1 MTPAASQRV
10 PSNHAL
16 AAWAAGAAA
25 AISCGMIA
33 FLVGGAAGL
42 LYLFVYVLAT
52 LPGWPLGFALFGR
65 RQAAGWLSGALLG
78 YAVTSLALWAAIR
91 MSYHSTGELATVW
104 IVLVLVTWVPFAL
117 APPAPA
123 VSVTRWTRR
132 DTLAICLIFL
142 LVAILCGQ
150 PFRKVGIADPDGTR
164 AYRAY
169 FTMDFF
175 WHTAIVAEVSKFTT
189 PPRNPFWASEP
200 LHYYWTYFILPSAV
214 IGNAPAR
221 LALEIEPVLL
231 INAMMTA
238 MLLAG
243 MVFVLAWIVVPRPGL
258 AGAATAFVILSA
270 SAEGTYALLDLLHR
284 GRPLVWVRD
293 LNIDAMT
300 AWAFGGLR
308 VDDLPRSF
316 WWVPQHA
323 TACALGL
330 VALAGAASHGARG
343 TLRAIAIEGVALGGA
358 VLMSPFLGAAMSGV
372 YGVSIAVDALAE
384 PRMWLR
390 RVALHAAAA
399 VPVGAALGWC
409 VATGVLEGTSGAMK
423 FGIGGLAAHAPM
435 LGLLLSLGP
444 VLLPALGGLWPPRGV
459 PRTAIPALSGLAVG
473 LAIFYLVRMPLDE
486 AYVGFRAGQVMLI
499 SLPGLVALAMTRWW
513 DHPRLRTAG
522 IGLFAMLFFIG
533 LPTTAIDCYN
543 AQDTTNRAMG
553 PGFLW
558 TQTLTPNEQEAYR
571 WIRRATEP
579 RATVQ
584 FEPVSRGRDSWSM
597 IPTFAHRRMAA
608 GMAYSLLYVP
618 QFGERSARARQM
630 YETPDAGQAWFIARD
645 LGVDYIYVDRRERD
659 AVPPIGLDK
668 FSAHPEE
675 FPLAFSNAEVR
686 IYAVA
691 AHAPQARRGPGGDI
705 LLADAHGFGI
715 SSPSRSS
722 SR

>member
-1 MTPAASQRV
+1 MNLAAALRA
-10 PSNHAL
+10 PSNVAL
-16 AAWAAGAAA
+16 AAWVAGAAA
-25 AISCGMIA
+25 ALSCGAIA

-42 LYLFVYVLAT
+42 LYLCVYVLAT
-52 LPGWPLGFALFGR
+52 LPGWPVGFTLFGR
-65 RQAAGWLSGALLG
+65 RHAAGWLSGALLG
-78 YAVTSLALWAAIR
+78 YAVTSLAFWAAIR
-91 MSYHSTGELATVW
+91 MGYHSAGELTTIWA
-104 IVLVLVTWVPFAL
+104 VLALAAWVPFAIA
-117 APPAPA
+117 APEPIVSPA
-123 VSVTRWTRR
+123 RWTHR

-150 PFRKVGIADPDGTR
+150 PFRKVGVADPDGTR

-175 WHTAIVAEVSKFTT
+175 WHTAVVAEVSKFTT

-200 LHYYWTYFILPSAV
+200 LHYYWTYFIVPSAV

-231 INAMMTA
+231 VNALMTA

-243 MVFVLAWIVVPRPGL
+243 MVFVLAWMVVPRPGV
-258 AGAATAFVILSA
+258 AGAATALVILSA

-284 GRPLVWVRD
+284 GRPLAWVRD

-330 VALAGAASHGARG
+330 VALAGAAAHGAKG
-343 TLRAIAIEGVALGGA
+343 TLRAIVIEGAALGGA
-358 VLMSPFLGAAMSGV
+358 VVMSPFLGAALSGV
-372 YGVSIAVDALAE
+372 YGVSIAADALAE
-384 PRMWLR
+384 PRTWLR
-390 RVALHAAAA
+390 RVVIHGAAA
-399 VPVGAALGWC
+399 VPVAAALGWC
-409 VATGVLEGTSGAMK
+409 VATGVLEGTSGAMQ
-423 FGIGGLAAHAPM
+423 FGLGGLAAHAPV

-444 VLLPALGGLWPPRGV
+444 VLLPAVGGLWPPRGV
-459 PRTAIPALSGLAVG
+459 PRRAIPALAGLAVG
-473 LAIFYLVRMPLDE
+473 LAIFYFVRVPLDE

-499 SLPGLVALAMTRWW
+499 SLPGLVSLAMARWW

-522 IGLFAMLFFIG
+522 IGLFAALFLVG

-543 AQDTTNRAMG
+543 AQDTTNRTMG

-558 TQTLTPNEQEAYR
+558 TQTLTPDEQEAYR

-584 FEPVSRGRDSWSM
+584 FEPVSRGRDTWSM

-608 GMAYSLLYVP
+608 GMAYSLLSVP
-618 QFGERSARARQM
+618 QFVERSARAQLM
-630 YETPDAGQAWFIARD
+630 YETLDAGQAWLIARD
-645 LGVDYIYVDRRERD
+645 MGVDYIYVDRRERD
-659 AVPPIGLDK
+659 AVPPAGLDK
-668 FSAHPEE
+668 FGAHPEE
-675 FPLAFSNAEVR
+675 FPLVFSNAEVR

-691 AHAPQARRGPGGDI
+691 GHAPQAQREPTRDI
-705 LLADAHGFGI
+705 LLADVHGSGI
-715 SSPSRSS
+715 SGLSPSF

>member
-25 AISCGMIA
+25 AISCGAIA

-65 RQAAGWLSGALLG
+65 RHAAGWLSGALLG
-78 YAVTSLALWAAIR
+78 YAVTSLAFWAAIR
-91 MSYHSTGELATVW
+91 MGYHSAGELATIW
-104 IVLVLVTWVPFAL
+104 AVLALAVWVPFAL
-117 APPAPA
+117 AAPAPV
-123 VSVTRWTRR
+123 VSAARWTRR

-175 WHTAIVAEVSKFTT
+175 WHTAIVAEVSKFTAA
-189 PPRNPFWASEP
+189 PRNPFWASEP
-200 LHYYWTYFILPSAV
+200 LHYYWTYFIVPSAV

-243 MVFVLAWIVVPRPGL
+243 MVFVLAWMVVPRPGV
-258 AGAATAFVILSA
+258 AGAATALVILSA

-284 GRPLVWVRD
+284 GRPLAWVRD

-372 YGVSIAVDALAE
+372 YGVSIAADALAE

-390 RVALHAAAA
+390 RVAAHAAAA
-399 VPVGAALGWC
+399 VPVVAALGWC

-423 FGIGGLAAHAPM
+423 FGIGGLAAHAPV

-522 IGLFAMLFFIG
+522 IGLFAVLFSHRPPDDGHRLLQRPGHQQPHDGAGIPVDPDADPGRAGSLPVDPARHRTPGHRAVRAG
-533 LPTTAIDCYN
+533 LAGPRFLVD
-543 AQDTTNRAMG
+543 DSDVRAPADG
-553 PGFLW
+553 RGHGVFP
-558 TQTLTPNEQEAYR
+558 AVR
-571 WIRRATEP
+571 AAVRRAVGTRPADVRDAGRRAGLAHRARPGCGLHLCRPP
-579 RATVQ
+579 RARRGP
-584 FEPVSRGRDSWSM
+584 PV
-597 IPTFAHRRMAA
+597 
-608 GMAYSLLYVP
+608 
-618 QFGERSARARQM
+618 
-630 YETPDAGQAWFIARD
+630 
-645 LGVDYIYVDRRERD
+645 
-659 AVPPIGLDK
+659 GLDK

-675 FPLAFSNAEVR
+675 FPLVFSNAEVR

-691 AHAPQARRGPGGDI
+691 AHAPQARRGPTGDI

-715 SSPSRSS
+715 SGPSPSS